1 MGVKS
6 MSTEMEDGNG
16 NKINSRLSEKINEV
30 ELQATKDLAE
40 IKQILTRMETNLNY
54 VTKELIKVEANYVTQ
69 AELKRIEDKQ
79 IDHEKRIRFVERSV
93 YIGTTVI
100 FIIILLKDTII
111 RVLTN

>member
-6 MSTEMEDGNG
+6 MSTEIEDGNG

-40 IKQILTRMETNLNY
+40 IKQILTRMESNLNY

-69 AELKRIEDKQ
+69 AELKKVEDKQ
-79 IDHEKRIRFVERSV
+79 ADHEKRIRFMERSI
-93 YIGTTVI
+93 YIGST
-100 FIIILLKDTII
+100 IIAIIVLLKDAII
-111 RVLTN
+111 KAFTN